1 MTIKFGMPTLIG
13 KRSILGNVFLCKELG
28 LDFIEL
34 NMNLPYCMPNS
45 NTSYELLK
53 IRKEYGIE
61 FTLHFPEDI
70 DFGCFYEEIRQ
81 ANIRL
86 FKNIATWGAEF
97 GVKKINIHLNPGIYF
112 TLPDEKI
119 FVYEKNSE
127 LFMENLIDSLSQVV
141 QIAKPL
147 GILVCIENMQIKG
160 FVEETFKKLAS
171 VPDVYF
177 TWDVGHDAMWGYKI
191 EKIYTKYPH
200 KVKHMHLHDYN
211 GKSDHQPLFTGEISL
226 EERLKFAYENDLTV
240 VIETKTQAAL
250 KQSLEALS
258 LKNDI

>member
-1 MTIKFGMPTLIG
+1 MTIKFGMPTLIE
-13 KRSILGNVFLCKELG
+13 KRSILDNVFLCKELG
-28 LDFIEL
+28 LDFIEF
-34 NMNLPYCMPNS
+34 NMNLPYCMPDS

-53 IRKEYGIE
+53 IRKEYDIE

-86 FKNIATWGAEF
+86 FKNIAKWGAEF

-119 FVYEKNSE
+119 FVYEKNSK
-127 LFMENLIDSLSQVV
+127 LFMENLTDSLSQIV
-141 QIAKPL
+141 QIAKSL

-160 FVEETFKKLAS
+160 FVEETFKKLTS

-177 TWDVGHDAMWGYKI
+177 TWDVGHDAMWGYKM

-211 GKSDHQPLFTGEISL
+211 GKSDHQPLFTGEIPL
-226 EERLKFAYENDLTV
+226 EERLKFAYENNLTV
-240 VIETKTQAAL
+240 VIETKTESVL
-250 KQSLEALS
+250 KQSVELLR
-258 LKNDI
+258 LKHL